1 MAIEYIKKAAKTSAT
16 GEDNTR
22 DVVAKMLSEI
32 EAGGEEKALEYAK
45 KLDGWDGGNPVM
57 TRAQIDAAIAK
68 VTQQEKD
75 DIRDATHDCD
85 IGLADPAQGREI
97 AACG

>member
-22 DVVAKMLSEI
+22 DVVVKMLNEI

-45 KLDGWDGGNPVM
+45 QLDGWDGGN
-57 TRAQIDAAIAK
+57 
-68 VTQQEKD
+68 
-75 DIRDATHDCD
+75 
-85 IGLADPAQGREI
+85 
-97 AACG
+97 